1 MTLDDIWDAP
11 VTPSRAITP
20 HSDAVSPQKRP
31 IEALFLSGSDS
42 ENEQP
47 APKRT
52 ASSVLRPDVDA
63 LFADID
69 KDEDGDDDLRYKPL
83 APALDL
89 ETLHKQAAAKHVLT
103 PHQILPSSSPPR
115 DVGLDGDDEGN
126 DKKEKGKEGKKER
139 KKVATLDEACLV
151 GATGFPQ
158 LITNIKDFKVKGK
171 GHEVCPPTL
180 VFEALIAG
188 NLFSIQTSTE
198 FSKYTSFGL
207 IDCSQKL
214 RSRTPLSAL
223 KNYVTRNECR
233 YVRIYIFVG
242 GSQSS
247 ITEGPLECMA

>member
-1 MTLDDIWDAP
+1 MTLNDIWDAP

-20 HSDAVSPQKRP
+20 HSDAVIPQKRP

-42 ENEQP
+42 EDEQP

-69 KDEDGDDDLRYKPL
+69 KDEDGEDDLRYKPL
-83 APALDL
+83 APTLDL
-89 ETLHKQAAAKHVLT
+89 DTLHKQAAAKYVST

-115 DVGLDGDDEGN
+115 DVGLDRDDEGN
-126 DKKEKGKEGKKER
+126 DKNGKENGKGKEGKKER

-158 LITNIKDFKVKGK
+158 LITNIKDFKVKGR
-171 GHEVCPPTL
+171 GHEVCPLTL
-180 VFEALIAG
+180 VSEALIAG
-188 NLFSIQTSTE
+188 NLFSIQTSIE

-233 YVRIYIFVG
+233 YVRI
-242 GSQSS
+242 
-247 ITEGPLECMA
+247 